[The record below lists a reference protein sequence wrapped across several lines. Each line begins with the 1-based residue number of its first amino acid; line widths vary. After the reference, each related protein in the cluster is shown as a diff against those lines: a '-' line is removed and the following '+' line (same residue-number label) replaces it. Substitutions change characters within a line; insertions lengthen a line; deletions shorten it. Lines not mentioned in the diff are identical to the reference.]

1 VFPHPTRLLALVAL
15 VAATLTVLAAGAF
28 TGQAQAV
35 QLSHAVD
42 RPGSITAEQAY
53 GWIANTCGNTGRY
66 CPEPRLTIPG
76 PLVSRA
82 NNGNADQRLDATYRI
97 YKYVDGD
104 WQRVGVVTRSFNIDQ
119 QILLPD
125 FTWNTG
131 STGYFTVD
139 IRFEWNL
146 RSTGTFL
153 SARTANWNGDN
164 AHDYRC
170 YGARCSAARG
180 WVHLS

>member
-1 VFPHPTRLLALVAL
+1 MIRHLTRLIAL

-42 RPGSITAEQAY
+42 SPGAITAYQAY
-53 GWIANTCGNTGRY
+53 GWHANTCSATGGY
-66 CPEPRLTIPG
+66 CPKPRITIPG

-97 YKYVDGD
+97 YKYVSGS
-104 WQRVGVVTRSFNIDQ
+104 WQRTGSITRSYNINQ
-119 QILLPD
+119 QIRLPD

-131 STGYFTVD
+131 SAGYFYVD
-139 IRFEWNL
+139 IRFEWKL

-153 SARTANWNGDN
+153 SARTANWNGYN
-164 AHDYRC
+164 ANDYRC
-170 YGARCSAARG
+170 YGAGCTPSRG